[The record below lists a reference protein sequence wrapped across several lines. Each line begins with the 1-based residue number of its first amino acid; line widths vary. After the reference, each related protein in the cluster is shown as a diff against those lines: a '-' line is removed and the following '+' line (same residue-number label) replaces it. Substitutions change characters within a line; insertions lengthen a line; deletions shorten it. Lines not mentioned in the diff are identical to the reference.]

1 MKPKIGVVFPK
12 ITDKDIAVLEIEKIR
27 VSKNRRKIGILLG
40 SDTSAYQQA
49 KVESE
54 VPHVFPMPRPY
65 EQAVFQF
72 PQCR

>member
-12 ITDKDIAVLEIEKIR
+12 ITDKDIADLEIEKIR

-54 VPHVFPMPRPY
+54 VKKQKLKLFVVYMSAMISI
-65 EQAVFQF
+65 QQN
-72 PQCR
+72 